1 MSLGVFKALI
11 MRGLFFT
18 LFLSLLSVAVSA
30 QEFDDAPPV
39 IRKASVDK
47 VIWAKSVLGQKAP
60 ALEVEEWLTP
70 KPDMDGKFVMVEFW
84 ATWCSS
90 CRKAFPKMNALQ
102 KAFADDLVIIGLSDE
117 PAEKVN
123 SMIYP
128 KIEFSKAID
137 TRQLMKNELEV
148 TGIPHAIIADPDGIV
163 VWEGYP
169 TMPGHLLDSVVMQNL
184 IDNYKSKK

>member
-1 MSLGVFKALI
+1 
-11 MRGLFFT
+11 MRVLLLT
-18 LFLSLLSVAVSA
+18 VLLSLVSVGLSA
-30 QEFDDAPPV
+30 QEPDDAPRV
-39 IRKASVDK
+39 IRKSSVDK

-90 CRKAFPKMNALQ
+90 CRKAFPKMNVLQ

-128 KIEFSKAID
+128 KIEFTKAID

-163 VWEGYP
+163 VWEGFP
-169 TMPGHLLDSVVMQNL
+169 TMPGHTLDSVVMQKL
-184 IDNYKSKK
+184 IDDYKAKQ